1 MNTFGSQYVS
11 NVKVISQTDTSHI
24 AFLAHLDE
32 VEMSLC
38 YTPGVRVRVPVRVRV
53 RLKFLG

>member
-1 MNTFGSQYVS
+1 MHE
-11 NVKVISQTDTSHI
+11 KE
-24 AFLAHLDE
+24 FLAHLDE

-38 YTPGVRVRVPVRVRV
+38 YNPRVRVPVPVRVRVRV